1 VGRAGILPA
10 VTKGLEG
17 SQELAPPNVWGSLSR
32 MQKVTWREGE
42 VAADAEFNNQKSKI
56 GN

>member
-1 VGRAGILPA
+1 MSENAGKI
-10 VTKGLEG
+10 
-17 SQELAPPNVWGSLSR
+17 R

-56 GN
+56 GD